1 MTAVLPNIQGVTGKP
16 LMIVRCLSY
25 GTVNEFLVLRQA
37 ERLLRNY
44 DHHNGLT
51 RKQQRQ
57 QTPPRVF
64 YSCFSLVGGNI
75 RY

>member
-1 MTAVLPNIQGVTGKP
+1 MTAVLPNIRGVTGKP
-16 LMIVRCLSY
+16 LMIARCLSY

-64 YSCFSLVGGNI
+64 LQLFLVSWGK
-75 RY
+75 Y